1 MISVQNVTKIF
12 ETKGGRVEALRN
24 VSLEVA
30 EGEICGVVGA
40 SGAGKSTL
48 LRCMA
53 LLDQPTQGKVSLDG
67 VCCGGLSRAQTLALR
82 RQIGVVFQG
91 YGLLAQ
97 RTAAQN
103 VALPLELAKTPKKQA
118 LARAEQLLEAVGL
131 ADKAQAYPS
140 QLSGGQRQRVA
151 IARALAANPKALL
164 CDEPTSAL
172 DPLSAQSVLELLERL
187 NRQFGVTIVIITHEM
202 RVIESICNRV
212 AIIDEHRIAECGPG
226 EEIFSR
232 PQSEAARRLVLP
244 EGRTVQMTGG
254 RCVRIVFN
262 GSSSFE
268 PVVANL
274 VLECRAPVNIL

>member
-53 LLDQPTQGKVSLDG
+53 LLDQPTRGKVSLDG

-172 DPLSAQSVLELLERL
+172 DPLSAQAVLELLQGL
-187 NRQFGVTIVIITHEM
+187 NRQFGVTIVIITHQLQAV
-202 RVIESICNRV
+202 RALCRRAAVIDQGEF
-212 AIIDEHRIAECGPG
+212 AEQG
-226 EEIFSR
+226 ETEQIFTAPRSPVTQR
-232 PQSEAARRLVLP
+232 LLAEAKLA
-244 EGRTVQMTGG
+244 
-254 RCVRIVFN
+254 
-262 GSSSFE
+262 
-268 PVVANL
+268 
-274 VLECRAPVNIL
+274 